1 MPIVIPTAGE
11 IQRMDHRQRAA
22 LAKRLPSTRRE
33 LADTLASLA
42 LDGLD
47 PFPSRREVRIA
58 KQRAAGSDEADQA
71 REILATMPP
80 DPDAEW
86 HRILL
91 KTARR
96 AETTR
101 PREPGGLDRGR
112 AAPTGRMTPRTL
124 PAGET
129 P

>member
-22 LAKRLPSTRRE
+22 LAKRLPATRKE
-33 LADTLASLA
+33 LADTLARLA

-58 KQRAAGSDEADQA
+58 KQRATGSAEADQA
-71 REILATMPP
+71 RALLATMPP
-80 DPDAEW
+80 DPDVEW

-91 KTARR
+91 KTA
-96 AETTR
+96 
-101 PREPGGLDRGR
+101 
-112 AAPTGRMTPRTL
+112 MQ
-124 PAGET
+124 
-129 P
+129 

>member
-1 MPIVIPTAGE
+1 MPIVIATAGE

-22 LAKRLPSTRRE
+22 LAKRLPATRRDLSDA
-33 LADTLASLA
+33 LARLA

-58 KQRAAGSDEADQA
+58 KQRAAGSAEADQA
-71 REILATMPP
+71 RALLAAMPM

-91 KTARR
+91 QTA
-96 AETTR
+96 
-101 PREPGGLDRGR
+101 LQ
-112 AAPTGRMTPRTL
+112 
-124 PAGET
+124 
-129 P
+129 

>member
-22 LAKRLPSTRRE
+22 LTKRLPATRKE
-33 LADTLASLA
+33 LADTLARLA

-58 KQRAAGSDEADQA
+58 KQRAAGSAEADQA
-71 REILATMPP
+71 RAILATMPP
-80 DPDAEW
+80 DPHVEW

-91 KTARR
+91 ETAHQ
-96 AETTR
+96 
-101 PREPGGLDRGR
+101 
-112 AAPTGRMTPRTL
+112 
-124 PAGET
+124 
-129 P
+129 